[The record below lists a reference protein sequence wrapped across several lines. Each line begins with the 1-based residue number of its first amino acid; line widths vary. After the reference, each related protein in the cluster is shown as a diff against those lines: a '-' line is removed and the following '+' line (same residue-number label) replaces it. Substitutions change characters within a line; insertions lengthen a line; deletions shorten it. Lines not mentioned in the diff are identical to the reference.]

1 MTDTA
6 LPTATEE
13 QRATNLSE
21 IRVGIDSVDDQIHA
35 LLLRRAE
42 FVEQVAATKRLA
54 DGTLP
59 KGAYRPAREASIM
72 RRLHAQNRS
81 PLPFSIVF
89 TCWREIIGGFTAM
102 QNPVSISVQALTSN
116 DILDTARAHFGAAA
130 QISPRE
136 TLESVVQDIAQDAG
150 TIGVASARF
159 EDTPED
165 AWWLACMGNDAQS
178 PRVISALPFYGDE
191 ITAYCLSHAP
201 LEESGDD
208 DTLIAV
214 QFDTV
219 QNNDDIDKRLDGAS
233 LKAEVLHISGNT
245 ALIKIAGFHVEQD
258 APMHQTLAKALDVQT
273 SQISVIGAY
282 PTPIRKLSDKEE

>member
-6 LPTATEE
+6 LPTETEE

-42 FVEQVAATKRLA
+42 FVEQVAATKRLPN
-54 DGTLP
+54 GTLP
-59 KGAYRPAREASIM
+59 KGAYRPAREASIL
-72 RRLHAQNRS
+72 RRLYEQNRA

-102 QNPVSISVQALTSN
+102 QNPVSISVQASPSN

-130 QISPRE
+130 KISPHE
-136 TLESVVQDIAQDAG
+136 TFENVARDIAQDAG
-150 TIGVASARF
+150 TIGVASTLF
-159 EDTPED
+159 EDNGQD

-178 PRVISALPFYGDE
+178 PRVISALPFYGDV
-191 ITAYCLSHAP
+191 ITAYCLSLAP

-208 DTLIAV
+208 ETLIAV

-219 QNNDDIDKRLDGAS
+219 RNNDDIDKRLDSAS
-233 LKAEVLHISGNT
+233 LKAKVLHISGNT
-245 ALIKIAGFHVEQD
+245 ALIKFAGFHVEQD
-258 APMHQTLAKALDVQT
+258 TPMHQTLAKALDVQRP
-273 SQISVIGAY
+273 QISVIGAY
-282 PTPIRKLSDKEE
+282 PTPIRTLSDKEE